1 VLRQKEIRLEAAGV
15 EAGMDKAD
23 CVFLEKLIRH
33 SCVERESL
41 WGLRKQNCGRQ
52 RSSSGPKGTD
62 CSTRR
67 YTQGCS
73 EPAFVGTDVW
83 AITAQWS

>member
-1 VLRQKEIRLEAAGV
+1 MEAAEV
-15 EAGMDKAD
+15 EAGMDEAWMSKAD
-23 CVFLEKLIRH
+23 CVFLEKLITP
-33 SCVERESL
+33 CVEIESL
-41 WGLRKQNCGRQ
+41 QGLRRQNCGKQ

-67 YTQGCS
+67 CTQACS

-83 AITAQWS
+83 AIIALWS